1 MGTSRLRVMALDDDE
16 GDIELLRRNLEM
28 LPQYDIELAALSRP
42 GELLERIQAE
52 EVDVILLDYMLG
64 RATGLDVLRQLRA
77 AGNLT
82 PVVML
87 TGQGDEHLAVEL
99 MRAGATDYLSKA
111 RLSPESLGQALRNAL
126 RIGRLERQ
134 AVLAEEKLR
143 LAAKVFDNALEGVAV
158 TDADA
163 NILSVNPAFTAVTG
177 YTEAEVLGKNPRM
190 LGSGFH
196 NREFYRNLWDELLTV
211 GQWKG
216 EIWNT
221 AKSGNTFLMWQT
233 ISAVKNDKG
242 RITHYVSVFFDIT
255 ERKKHE
261 ENVRHQAYHDA
272 LTGLPNRRLFHDR
285 LTMALLQ
292 ARREREMLAVMF
304 LDLDHFKEINDKF
317 GHQFGDAYLNK
328 MASAL
333 REIIREDVDF
343 AFRFGGDEFAVVI
356 FADYPHACSK
366 ARQALVMM
374 ENKVSIGITSINRST
389 PDDLMLEEF
398 IHRAD
403 NALYEAKHRGRGQS
417 VVDVC
422 KLSQNGN
429 CQFPCPE
436 NERNE
441 VLSLQQMES

>member
-304 LDLDHFKEINDKF
+304 LDLDHFKEINDTF
-317 GHQFGDAYLNK
+317 GHDGGDLLLQEVATRLQK
-328 MASAL
+328 C
-333 REIIREDVDF
+333 IRQGDTLS
-343 AFRFGGDEFAVVI
+343 RFGGDEFVLLLPKIKSTRNAVL
-356 FADYPHACSK
+356 FAEKVVK
-366 ARQALVMM
+366 ALKMPLAMAGRQIGVTA
-374 ENKVSIGITSINRST
+374 SIGISLFPKDGDDPGALVKKADQAMYSAKQKGR
-389 PDDLMLEEF
+389 DDLHL
-398 IHRAD
+398 A
-403 NALYEAKHRGRGQS
+403 
-417 VVDVC
+417 
-422 KLSQNGN
+422 GN
-429 CQFPCPE
+429 
-436 NERNE
+436 
-441 VLSLQQMES
+441 